1 MTNVNIITV
10 GKLKEDFLKGAQ
22 AEYSKRLSPFCKLKV
37 VEIAESRLSDNPSQK
52 EIEHSLGEE
61 ARSIKPYIE
70 QKGSY
75 SIVLC
80 IEGKK
85 LSSPALAEKILKLGV
100 DGFSTLNFVIG
111 SSFGIAD
118 EIKKSC
124 ALRLSM
130 SDMTFPHQLA
140 RIMLL
145 EQIYRSFQII
155 NGTKYHK

>member
-37 VEIAESRLSDNPSQK
+37 VEITESRLSDNPSQK

-80 IEGKK
+80 IEGIK

-118 EIKKSC
+118 EIKKSLC
-124 ALRLSM
+124 FASFNVRYDFSAPACKNYAFRADLSKL
-130 SDMTFPHQLA
+130 SD
-140 RIMLL
+140 
-145 EQIYRSFQII
+145 Y
-155 NGTKYHK
+155 